1 MENTL
6 EIQKEF
12 EILISELERL
22 KSVNELTTVNANSAK
37 VVVNEIEKF
46 VKAVELFKA
55 TITQDHE
62 IKNSKIDL
70 ILAKLEVAIS
80 SITNETKNCVIEY
93 SNDLKVLHEKSDSVL
108 NENRVALSIELT
120 KFADALS
127 NLSESLSLVVGSTSS
142 NILVNMQNQ
151 REQIDSQIKRS
162 DKVVENHL
170 NSVETKLAEK
180 LLEIQELIEKNNI
193 KNSKIGLITVVS
205 AIVTLG
211 LLIAFLVK

>member
-12 EILISELERL
+12 EILVSELERL

-55 TITQDHE
+55 TITQDQE

-70 ILAKLEVAIS
+70 ILGKLEVAIS

-108 NENRVALSIELT
+108 NENRVALCIELT

-142 NILVNMQNQ
+142 NILVNIQNQ

-162 DKVVENHL
+162 DEVVENRL

-180 LLEIQELIEKNNI
+180 LLEIQEKIEKNNI
-193 KNSKIGLITVVS
+193 KNIKNGYITVVS

-211 LLIAFLVK
+211 LLIALLVK